1 MVSEE
6 GLCGVISRISVDSVL
21 RQAGSRRCLPS
32 AGVNPLL
39 THELHVLLNV
49 CLIETSNCPDLQF
62 V

>member
-1 MVSEE
+1 MGSEE
-6 GLCGVISRISVDSVL
+6 GLCGVISRISVDRAL
-21 RQAGSRRCLPS
+21 RWAENRRCLPF

-39 THELHVLLNV
+39 THELHLSLNV